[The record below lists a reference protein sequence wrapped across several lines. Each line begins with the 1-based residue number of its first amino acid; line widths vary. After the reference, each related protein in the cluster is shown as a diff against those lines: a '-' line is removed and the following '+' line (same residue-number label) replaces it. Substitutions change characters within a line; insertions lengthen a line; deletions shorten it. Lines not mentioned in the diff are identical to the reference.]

1 MDRLQ
6 RIRRIAGILR
16 RIALLS
22 MAAVAAVGAYP
33 FLSERTEW
41 MAFRHVITRI
51 EPSPAFSA
59 DPGLALWLQLLPK
72 AALIYGLLRLARMMA
87 ACERGEIF
95 SPQVPVHLQAFAG
108 AIVVEKLLEISL
120 PLQIGALHWLAGREH
135 PVLMFI
141 VRADQLWLLVLAL
154 LFLVL
159 AFIARE
165 AVRVAEDSESII

>member
-1 MDRLQ
+1 MNRLQ
-6 RIRRIAGILR
+6 RIRRIAGMLR
-16 RIALLS
+16 WIAFMS

-33 FLSERTEW
+33 FVRQRADWTPFKHL
-41 MAFRHVITRI
+41 ITRI
-51 EPSPAFSA
+51 EPSAEFAA
-59 DPGLALWLQLLPK
+59 DPGLVLWLQLLPK
-72 AALIYGLLRLARMMA
+72 AALIYGLFRLARMMA

-108 AIVVEKLLEISL
+108 AIVAEKLLEISL
-120 PLQIGALHWLAGREH
+120 PLQIAALHWFAGGEH
-135 PVLMFI
+135 HDLTFI

-154 LFLVL
+154 LFMVL